1 MKMLGQV
8 WRLCE
13 VVRQPSSFLALSKQF
28 VEKST
33 SKQFTENELKR
44 LVYFGAKLV
53 NSFHAEFFHNMLFFW
68 WTFGDPLCSN
78 FSCQV
83 CILPPGKK
91 QQVERTTPSNDV
103 SCTRSPHCIP
113 VDRTVAGPYH
123 KRSWHKWSLFQE
135 SKKGSTSGHMMRN
148 HCCLNFGCSFSA

>member
-33 SKQFTENELKR
+33 SKQFTENGLKR

-53 NSFHAEFFHNMLFFW
+53 NSFHAEFFHNMLFF
-68 WTFGDPLCSN
+68 FLVN
-78 FSCQV
+78 FW
-83 CILPPGKK
+83 
-91 QQVERTTPSNDV
+91 R
-103 SCTRSPHCIP
+103 P
-113 VDRTVAGPYH
+113 VVFKLQLSSLYSAPRQEAAGGEDY
-123 KRSWHKWSLFQE
+123 SFQ
-135 SKKGSTSGHMMRN
+135 
-148 HCCLNFGCSFSA
+148 